1 MLLLLDLYEKIAV
14 SSKRRYQLAKIMGK
28 TRTWKW
34 FDDRTGKWC
43 NYSTANNKTIDDAYQ
58 AGESSVKFTAGR
70 RKYVVQFSTMVQ
82 VNEDTSNRRPIM
94 LSLPPK
100 EDKTKEQKDQ
110 AKPTSEGK
118 SDQKGESKMDT
129 EETSDN
135 KSEVSN
141 EKKEEAMKTES
152 ENKTEE
158 ESEEEKVISGLMP
171 DQIQSIV
178 RCSVYLIGLPVD
190 PDTLH
195 ALLRLVLRLT
205 REHQFAMTF
214 AELGGTR
221 LLLGLTQLSA
231 FQGFTSL
238 ATLILRHIL
247 EEPNTMKL
255 TLQKVSKAEAH
266 VLLLR

>member
-14 SSKRRYQLAKIMGK
+14 GSKRRYQLGKIMGK

-100 EDKTKEQKDQ
+100 EDKTKESKEQKDQ
-110 AKPTSEGK
+110 TKPTNEGK

-129 EETSDN
+129 EESSEN
-135 KSEVSN
+135 KSELNSD
-141 EKKEEAMKTES
+141 KKEEAMKTES
-152 ENKTEE
+152 ENKTED
-158 ESEEEKVISGLMP
+158 EEELKVISGLMP
-171 DQIQSIV
+171 DQIQTIV

-255 TLQKVSKAEAH
+255 TLQKVSTIF
-266 VLLLR
+266 V